1 MGALTE
7 TPHHYR
13 EGELKVPQLDG
24 WGYFEDGEPL
34 VWRVRM
40 ATASELFR
48 AREAPERVRSITG
61 LLRDEL
67 VEDPSC
73 GDGGK
78 AAMALASS
86 GNVEGGELRKLY
98 GLDSQDTPAEVSR
111 RIDLLVW
118 ASVHPVIGPENRD
131 KVVELSETHP
141 LIFMNLTNLIDQL
154 SGLGAQLG
162 KSKPSGKT
170 KK

>member
-48 AREAPERVRSITG
+48 AREAPQRQEQVF
-61 LLRDEL
+61 
-67 VEDPSC
+67 
-73 GDGGK
+73 K

-98 GLDSQDTPAEVSR
+98 GLDSQDTHAEVSR

>member
-48 AREAPERVRSITG
+48 AREAPERQERVY
-61 LLRDEL
+61 
-67 VEDPSC
+67 
-73 GDGGK
+73 K
-78 AAMALASS
+78 AALALAAASA
-86 GNVEGGELRKLY
+86 VEGGELRKLY
-98 GLDSQDTPAEVSR
+98 GLDSQDTPPEVSR

-118 ASVHPVIGPENRD
+118 TSVCPVIGPDNRD
-131 KVVELSETHP
+131 KIVELSETHP

>member
-1 MGALTE
+1 M
-7 TPHHYR
+7 
-13 EGELKVPQLDG
+13 PQLDG

-48 AREAPERVRSITG
+48 AREAPQRQEQVF
-61 LLRDEL
+61 
-67 VEDPSC
+67 
-73 GDGGK
+73 K

>member
-13 EGELKVPQLDG
+13 EGELKVPQLEG
-24 WGYFEDGEPL
+24 WGYFEDGEDL

-48 AREAPERVRSITG
+48 AREAPQRQEQVF
-61 LLRDEL
+61 
-67 VEDPSC
+67 
-73 GDGGK
+73 K

>member
-7 TPHHYR
+7 TPHYHR
-13 EGELKVPQLDG
+13 EGELKVPQLKG
-24 WGYFEDGEPL
+24 WGYFDDGDDL

-48 AREAPERVRSITG
+48 AREAPERQEKVFQ
-61 LLRDEL
+61 
-67 VEDPSC
+67 
-73 GDGGK
+73 
-78 AAMALASS
+78 AAMALASA
-86 GNVEGGELRKLY
+86 GAVEAGELRKLY

-118 ASVHPVIGPENRD
+118 ASVHPKIGPDNRE
-131 KVVELSETHP
+131 KIVELSETHP
-141 LIFMNLTNLIDQL
+141 LIFMQLTNLIDQL

-162 KSKPSGKT
+162 KPKPSGKT

>member
-48 AREAPERVRSITG
+48 AREAPQRQEQVF
-61 LLRDEL
+61 
-67 VEDPSC
+67 
-73 GDGGK
+73 K